1 MWPFLSRKLFPPP
14 SETWLQVVSS
24 DPKAQGWGAWGRT
37 EKTPV
42 GADAGHGKE
51 QEEDTE
57 DDAGLLLALL
67 EPEHL
72 AQCPVPDQEL
82 EAIQLKLWAMEQA
95 EEAPEAPGARGEAGQ
110 EEDTQ
115 ASQLLSSETSGCSLP
130 RTPKDK
136 VEADHRSIYVG
147 NVDYGGTAEELE
159 AYFNHCGEIQ
169 RVTILCDKFSRH
181 PKGCRGAGRL
191 RYCPKGP
198 TSQESAPLTAGS
210 CGSTTAP
217 GQRFPSATAASWAG
231 LASDPEGRTGA
242 GESIATV
249 LAILRRP
256 NFYSGNSLLPQG
268 GWQRVMRPEPLLPPG
283 AQLEDSP

>member
-51 QEEDTE
+51 QEEETE

-82 EAIQLKLWAMEQA
+82 EAIKLKLWAMEQA
-95 EEAPEAPGARGEAGQ
+95 EETPEAPGAGGEADE

-130 RTPKDK
+130 GTPKEK

-169 RVTILCDKFSRH
+169 RVTILCDKFSGH
-181 PKGCRGAGRL
+181 PKGYAYIEFASERSAQAAVGLDASVFRGRVIKVLPKRTNFPGISSTDRGGLRLHHGSRAAFPFCR
-191 RYCPKGP
+191 
-198 TSQESAPLTAGS
+198 S
-210 CGSTTAP
+210 
-217 GQRFPSATAASWAG
+217 
-231 LASDPEGRTGA
+231 
-242 GESIATV
+242 
-249 LAILRRP
+249 
-256 NFYSGNSLLPQG
+256 SLLG
-268 GWQRVMRPEPLLPPG
+268 RPRFRPRGQNRGRGRALPWF
-283 AQLEDSP
+283 SPY